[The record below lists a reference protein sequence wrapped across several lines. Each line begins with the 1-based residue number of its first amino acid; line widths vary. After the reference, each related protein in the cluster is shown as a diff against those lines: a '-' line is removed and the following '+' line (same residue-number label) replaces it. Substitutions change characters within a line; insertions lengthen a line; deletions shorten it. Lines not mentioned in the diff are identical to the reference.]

1 MTFALVRRVSRR
13 WNSNVSKTFA
23 QRFIKHRR
31 RCNVLRTQW
40 RIQECEKVGGGG
52 GRRCDPTFSSWGFGG
67 RCKPPNGVRGGVP
80 EANAFWQQSIENW
93 LKIRSLGRPRVL
105 NILYCSWDRAHAHA
119 TTSRL
124 PPDRE
129 NPKAALFCLANR
141 CSRSKMTER
150 WMYSVRQIETLW
162 LAKRASCCWGFRSG
176 SLFYVKLRPILLAHA

>member
-1 MTFALVRRVSRR
+1 MRTLIAAYPKTSTLIEPSYRLITGMNLIGCLHMCLFDAHFF
-13 WNSNVSKTFA
+13 NSTRDGSSVPM
-23 QRFIKHRR
+23 
-31 RCNVLRTQW
+31 QW
-40 RIQECEKVGGGG
+40 RIQECEKG
-52 GRRCDPTFSSWGFGG
+52 GRRCDPTFSSWG
-67 RCKPPNGVRGGVP
+67 RCKPPNGVRGGAP

-150 WMYSVRQIETLW
+150 
-162 LAKRASCCWGFRSG
+162 
-176 SLFYVKLRPILLAHA
+176 

>member
-1 MTFALVRRVSRR
+1 MYNPPANPIYTVHHPICTVHLPTRFVQSTCQPSMYSDLYNPPFNPIYSPLPTQYVQSGCRTKPLYHTVHLPGTHLLTLSIHTSGGSRNVR
-13 WNSNVSKTFA
+13 K
-23 QRFIKHRR
+23 
-31 RCNVLRTQW
+31 
-40 RIQECEKVGGGG
+40 G
-52 GRRCDPTFSSWGFGG
+52 GRRCDPTFSRWGFGG
-67 RCKPPNGVRGGVP
+67 RCKPPNGVRGGAP

-150 WMYSVRQIETLW
+150 
-162 LAKRASCCWGFRSG
+162 
-176 SLFYVKLRPILLAHA
+176 

>member
-1 MTFALVRRVSRR
+1 MIFQYAGKLQPKRCSVIGPTSAQLRHSDGV
-13 WNSNVSKTFA
+13 NSNHCTMVGPTATF
-23 QRFIKHRR
+23 RPRTVISGGSR
-31 RCNVLRTQW
+31 NVRT
-40 RIQECEKVGGGG
+40 G
-52 GRRCDPTFSSWGFGG
+52 GRRCDPTLSRWGFGG
-67 RCKPPNGVRGGVP
+67 RCKPPNP

-124 PPDRE
+124 TPDRE

-150 WMYSVRQIETLW
+150 
-162 LAKRASCCWGFRSG
+162 
-176 SLFYVKLRPILLAHA
+176 